1 MATATGT
8 VTDRQPPAGPARHP
22 VDCRPSPRGGGR
34 QSSAARTLGAM
45 RLLGVLGGMSWTST
59 EAYYRGL
66 NEGVAA
72 RLGGL
77 HSARLVLH
85 SVDFAPLAQAQH
97 AGDWPAT
104 AHTLRAA
111 AAGLA
116 AAGAQALLLATN
128 TMHVVAAEVEEAAGI
143 PLLHIADP
151 TAAALLAA
159 GYHRVGLLATRF
171 TMEQDF
177 YLERLRG
184 RGLEVLV
191 PGAADRELVHRV
203 IYDELVHDVVTA
215 GSRSAYAAVVDR
227 LAGRGA
233 EAVVLGCTEIGLL
246 LRPGDAGLPLLDT
259 TALHVAAGVDW
270 LCAPP
275 G

>member
-1 MATATGT
+1 
-8 VTDRQPPAGPARHP
+8 
-22 VDCRPSPRGGGR
+22 
-34 QSSAARTLGAM
+34 M

-85 SVDFAPLAQAQH
+85 SVDFDPVARAQH
-97 AGDWPAT
+97 AGDWDAT
-104 AHTLRAA
+104 AGILGEA

-116 AAGAQALLLATN
+116 AAGAEALILATN
-128 TMHVVAAEVEEAAGI
+128 TMHRVAGALEESAGI

-151 TAAALLAA
+151 TATALLAA
-159 GYHRVGLLATRF
+159 GHRRVGLLATRF
-171 TMEQDF
+171 TMEEGF
-177 YLERLRG
+177 YVDRLRD
-184 RGLEVLV
+184 RGLDVVV
-191 PGAADRELVHRV
+191 PEAEDRTLVHRI
-203 IYDELVHDVVTA
+203 IYDELVVDVVRA
-215 GSRSAYAAVVDR
+215 QSRATYREVVAR
-227 LAGRGA
+227 LAAAGA

-246 LRPGDAGLPLLDT
+246 LRDGDTDVPLFDT

-270 LCAPP
+270 LCPD
-275 G
+275 